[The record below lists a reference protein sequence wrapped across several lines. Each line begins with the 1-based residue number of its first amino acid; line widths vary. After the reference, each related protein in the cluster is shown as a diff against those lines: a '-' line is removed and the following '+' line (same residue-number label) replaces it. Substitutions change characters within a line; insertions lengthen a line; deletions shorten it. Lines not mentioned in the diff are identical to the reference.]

1 MRLVC
6 PSCAS
11 EYEVDGSL
19 FPEEG
24 REVQCSSCEEVW
36 VQYPVKAEA
45 PMRLGASAP
54 ARDAA
59 PEPPS
64 ARLPDD
70 EREELARAV
79 RDEVSARDKGKSRD
93 TAFVDRSDDDEDDD
107 EAILAA
113 LREQIAA
120 EGPVQ
125 KTSDAKSQKRNLR
138 VAAEA
143 VGIDVDEVEDDSKRR
158 KWNLD
163 KRETAGSASSRASSG
178 RRDGLAEA
186 LQRYEE
192 EVGPRR
198 ERRGGLK
205 KGFIAAL
212 LLIGIGAG
220 VHSFQAEIVEA
231 YPPAAPY
238 LEQFDGLVQQGRVQA
253 EALYA
258 EYSVVVMDTIAEM
271 QGGGEEGGEG
281 Q

>member
-6 PSCAS
+6 PSCGS
-11 EYEVDGSL
+11 EYEVDGTL

-45 PMRLGASAP
+45 PMRLDLGAQAP
-54 ARDAA
+54 AA
-59 PEPPS
+59 PS
-64 ARLPDD
+64 QRLPEQ

-79 RDEVSARDKGKSRD
+79 RDELSARDGVASPEPATSY
-93 TAFVDRSDDDEDDD
+93 TAPEEDDEDDD

-125 KTSDAKSQKRNLR
+125 QSSDAKSQKRNLR

-143 VGIDVDEVEDDSKRR
+143 VGIDVDAVEDDKERR

-163 KRETAGSASSRASSG
+163 KKPSTPVPG

-198 ERRGGLK
+198 ERSGGGLK
-205 KGFIAAL
+205 TGFIAAL
-212 LLIGIGAG
+212 VLVAIGAG
-220 VHSFQAEIVEA
+220 VFAFRADIAGA

-238 LEQFDGLVQQGRVQA
+238 LDQYAELVQQGRVKA

-258 EYSVVVMDTIAEM
+258 EYSVVVMDKIADL
-271 QGGGEEGGEG
+271 QGGDEAAAES